1 MGMENEYILGSNV
14 PLFLTLKFC
23 KNLTLHV
30 HISLHLHHCR
40 IDVNIAMPQA
50 LSAFHMH
57 AVVPVIQCIVNTV
70 GQPQL
75 CHSTLCLLR
84 EVSVLA
90 T

>member
-1 MGMENEYILGSNV
+1 MNIFFVRSDTL
-14 PLFLTLKFC
+14 LFLTLLFC

-30 HISLHLHHCR
+30 HVSRLLHHCR